1 MPRKSDRPY
10 KGKANLD
17 VLFGEEESQTAPQT
31 VPCDSI
37 TLPASQP
44 RRYFDPAK
52 MEQLIESVKTHGV
65 LENLLIR
72 PLPDKDSSYELI
84 AGERRY
90 RAAQAAGLR
99 EVPVTIRSLSDEQA
113 LQISLV
119 ENLLREDL
127 NPVEETEGIL
137 QLLALR
143 LNVASVEVK
152 SLLYRMRDE
161 QREKVPHNVMG
172 NWQGQTIQ
180 AVFEELGSIT
190 WESFVSNRLPLLN
203 LPEDILSALQTG
215 KIAYTKATALARLKE
230 QSERQVLLEAAI
242 ALDLSLNEIKERIKR
257 LQDAK
262 RSLQEEQPPSLKSR
276 MDIAYAKIKKS
287 KIWDDPKK
295 KRQLE
300 KLLAQL
306 EALGEST
313 E

>member
-37 TLPASQP
+37 TLRASQP

-52 MEQLIESVKTHGV
+52 MEQLIESVKAHGV

-90 RAAQAAGLR
+90 RAALAAGLK

-143 LNVASVEVK
+143 LNVAREEVT
-152 SLLYRMRDE
+152 SLLHRMRDE
-161 QREKVPHNVMG
+161 QREKVPHNVMV
-172 NWQGQTIQ
+172 NDQGQTIQ

-203 LPEDILSALQTG
+203 LPEDIKNSLQTG
-215 KIAYTKATALARLKE
+215 KIAYTKATALARLKDDE
-230 QSERQVLLEAAI
+230 ARQSLLEEAI
-242 ALDLSLNEIKERIKR
+242 EQDLSLSQIRERIKALQPKTEIESPSSQFDATTRR
-257 LQDAK
+257 LKAAK
-262 RSLQEEQPPSLKSR
+262 LWEN
-276 MDIAYAKIKKS
+276 
-287 KIWDDPKK
+287 PKK
-295 KRQLE
+295 WKRVQA
-300 KLLAQL
+300 LLQKL
-306 EALGEST
+306 EALIE
-313 E
+313 EE

>member
-10 KGKANLD
+10 KGQANLD
-17 VLFGEEESQTAPQT
+17 VLFGEQESQTAPQT
-31 VPCDSI
+31 VPIDSI
-37 TLPASQP
+37 TLPPSQP

-52 MEQLIESVKTHGV
+52 MEQLIASVKAHGV

-90 RAAQAAGLR
+90 RAALAAGLT
-99 EVPVTIRSLSDEQA
+99 EVPVTIRSLTDEQA

-143 LNVASVEVK
+143 LNVALEEVT
-152 SLLYRMRDE
+152 SLLHRMRDE
-161 QREKVPHNVMG
+161 QRGKVFHNVMG
-172 NWQGQTIQ
+172 NSLGQTLQ

-203 LPEDILSALQTG
+203 LKEDIKQALQTG
-215 KIAYTKATALARLKE
+215 KIAYTKVIAIARLKDDAAR
-230 QSERQVLLEAAI
+230 QSLLEEAI
-242 ALDLSLNEIKERIKR
+242 EQDLSLSQIRERIKALQSKTEISSPSSQFDATTRR
-257 LQDAK
+257 LKAAK
-262 RSLQEEQPPSLKSR
+262 VWEN
-276 MDIAYAKIKKS
+276 
-287 KIWDDPKK
+287 PKK
-295 KRQLE
+295 WKRVQA
-300 KLLAQL
+300 LLQKL
-306 EALGEST
+306 EALIE
-313 E
+313 EE